1 MLLIGLMMT
10 REAGPQDKDW
20 IVKLLTERWGGTK
33 VAAHGE
39 IFDLLDLPAL
49 VVDPERGLAT
59 YRIQGNEAELMSLD
73 AVHSGQGVGTA
84 LIEAL
89 ADQLRQQ
96 SVSALWVMTTNDNLD
111 ALRFYQRRGFELRRV
126 RPGAVDEARRLKPS
140 IPGIADNG
148 IPIRDELD
156 LCLQLL

>member
-1 MLLIGLMMT
+1 MT
-10 REAGPQDKDW
+10 REPGPQDKDW
-20 IVKLLTERWGGTK
+20 IVRLLTERWGGTK
-33 VAAHGE
+33 VVAHGE

-89 ADQLRQQ
+89 ADQLRRQGL
-96 SVSALWVMTTNDNLD
+96 SELWVMTTNDNLD

-140 IPGIADNG
+140 IPRIADNR

-156 LCLQLL
+156 LRLQLL